1 MTPMKKAREL
11 VDKFRANTTYNNIAW
26 GEEHGAETHNRAK
39 RCAIIAIDEIM
50 TFVPYGAIKETV
62 SPYDGAELSMDYW
75 QEVKDEIN
83 KL

>member
-1 MTPMKKAREL
+1 MEAKEKAKEL
-11 VDKFRANTTYNNIAW
+11 FGKYIKVETNHLECGQW
-26 GEEHGAETHNRAK
+26 MSSEGAK
-39 RCAIIAIDEIM
+39 QCALIAIGEIM
-50 TFVPYGAIKETV
+50 TFVPYGDIKETV